1 MKKMRRT
8 ASGDALLSPSV
19 PVFPPFSLSEP
30 VMIRH
35 LALNSDFSVIDSL
48 CHMSSPESPAEGA
61 DLSDF
66 GWSGRKEEGERED
79 SGESA
84 GDGGIGLG
92 GGKRNGEGEEDKV
105 MMVIKTGGGGE
116 ERTGFNGEK
125 EGLKRGKSGNRRRRK
140 RKEEESGKK

>member
-1 MKKMRRT
+1 
-8 ASGDALLSPSV
+8 
-19 PVFPPFSLSEP
+19 
-30 VMIRH
+30 
-35 LALNSDFSVIDSL
+35 
-48 CHMSSPESPAEGA
+48 MSSPESPAEGA

-140 RKEEESGKK
+140 RKGEESGKKWRKRKTNGWGSREEDVRKIIEKRWSSWSRYEERENNGVVTLRHGQQLP